1 MKDWIDIIG
10 KELESI
16 LEPLPAHDWQLL
28 QQKYTASRK
37 RKGRTAFAWWGAA
50 IPVAAAIILA
60 LLLYTP
66 HTPVAD
72 ETLVAET
79 FPPTPPA
86 EDILPDNLQ
95 EITSEEIVPEITNTV
110 SPEDVLPSDTP
121 EVSSDETVPDNT
133 NTVLPDDVPPGNTP
147 TSIPTEDVVPDVAV
161 GNNTQKENSHTETSV
176 LDNFIADAE
185 VQQDKNKPFT
195 DDFPLEKPER
205 RRYPVSIGVSGSICG
220 GFASG
225 GDAASSNTTI
235 MPPQIDSLTLQK
247 NYLTKGYSTD
257 KGWRDNYEHEMPISF
272 GISARFML
280 SDEFAVNTGLNY
292 TQYKSERR
300 RYHYITGKTESDK
313 QSVHYIGIP
322 VRFDLLLINKKAIN
336 LYIGGG
342 FQAEK
347 CIYATVGNGKLHEKP
362 FIWSASAVAGLQ
374 LNITPGYGI
383 FFEPEISTTL
393 NNGTIETFR
402 TEKSTMKSFRAG
414 LRFNF

>member
-1 MKDWIDIIG
+1 MKDWTDIIG

-16 LEPLPAHDWQLL
+16 REPLPAHDWQLL
-28 QQKYTASRK
+28 QQKYTASRTRK
-37 RKGRTAFAWWGAA
+37 RRTAFAWWGAA

-110 SPEDVLPSDTP
+110 LPK
-121 EVSSDETVPDNT
+121 
-133 NTVLPDDVPPGNTP
+133 DVPPGNTS
-147 TSIPTEDVVPDVAV
+147 TSTPTEDVVPDVAV

-195 DDFPLEKPER
+195 DDFPLEKPEH

-257 KGWRDNYEHEMPISF
+257 KGWKDNYEHEMPISF

-347 CIYATVGNGKLHEKP
+347 CIYATVGNEKLHEKP
-362 FIWSASAVAGLQ
+362 FIWSASGVAGLQ
-374 LNITPGYGI
+374 LNITPGSGI
-383 FFEPEISTTL
+383 FFEPEISTIL

>member
-1 MKDWIDIIG
+1 MKNWTDIIG

-16 LEPLPAHDWQLL
+16 REPLPAHDWQLL
-28 QQKYTASRK
+28 QQKYTASRTRK
-37 RKGRTAFAWWGAA
+37 RRTAFAWWGAA

-110 SPEDVLPSDTP
+110 PPEDVLPSDTP

-133 NTVLPDDVPPGNTP
+133 NTVLPEDVPPGNTS
-147 TSIPTEDVVPDVAV
+147 TSTPTEDVVPDVAV
-161 GNNTQKENSHTETSV
+161 GN
-176 LDNFIADAE
+176 
-185 VQQDKNKPFT
+185 
-195 DDFPLEKPER
+195 FPLEKPER

-247 NYLTKGYSTD
+247 NYLTKGYSSD
-257 KGWRDNYEHEMPISF
+257 RGWKDNYEHEMPISF

-280 SDEFAVNTGLNY
+280 SNEFAVNTGLNY

-300 RYHYITGKTESDK
+300 RYHYRTGKTESDK

-347 CIYATVGNGKLHEKP
+347 CIYATVGNEKLHEKP
-362 FIWSASAVAGLQ
+362 FIWSASGVAGLQ
-374 LNITPGYGI
+374 LNITPGSGI
-383 FFEPEISTTL
+383 FFEPEISTIL

>member
-1 MKDWIDIIG
+1 MKDWTDIIG

-16 LEPLPAHDWQLL
+16 REPLPADDWQAL
-28 QQKYTASRK
+28 QQKYTIFRNRK
-37 RKGRTAFAWWGAA
+37 RRTAFAWWGAA

-110 SPEDVLPSDTP
+110 PPEDVLPSDTP
-121 EVSSDETVPDNT
+121 EVSSDETVPD
-133 NTVLPDDVPPGNTP
+133 VD
-147 TSIPTEDVVPDVAV
+147 V

-185 VQQDKNKPFT
+185 VQQDKNKPFN

-235 MPPQIDSLTLQK
+235 VPPQIDSLTLQK

-257 KGWRDNYEHEMPISF
+257 KGWKDNYEHEMPISF

-347 CIYATVGNGKLHEKP
+347 CIYATVGNEKLHEKP
-362 FIWSASAVAGLQ
+362 FIWSASGVAGLQ
-374 LNITPGYGI
+374 LNITPGSGI